1 MGRWIVFCNFG
12 AVGANF
18 VGKIGSSVGY
28 EDMISPRVEYLSSS
42 VCAAVS
48 EQGIIYYEG
57 AEIPEEA
64 SAVAVNA
71 EILSVFFGEDRVG
84 ISTEESQNPE
94 EMEEP
99 AAASENTEVRGNG
112 RAGEDAEETGSAEN
126 AESGEDAESGDA
138 EAGTEE
144 SGSSGDEAAA
154 EDTAAAEEENTETG
168 KSTENTETGKSTENT
183 ENAEKTENTE
193 RSRQT
198 EEEEGRYQVNV
209 YDTSGRLTLSLRT
222 DLKYTQAK
230 FSGNMLILYGD
241 TECEIYSGQGVLKY
255 AGAFDTAIADL
266 YKTSGFQRYVVVFS
280 DRTDT
285 IKLK

>member
-1 MGRWIVFCNFG
+1 MRERRFRR
-12 AVGANF
+12 
-18 VGKIGSSVGY
+18 K
-28 EDMISPRVEYLSSS
+28 SP
-42 VCAAVS
+42 
-48 EQGIIYYEG
+48 Q
-57 AEIPEEA
+57 
-64 SAVAVNA
+64 VAVNA

-84 ISTEESQNPE
+84 IITEESQNPE

-99 AAASENTEVRGNG
+99 AAASENTEDTGNDS
-112 RAGEDAEETGSAEN
+112 AGEDAEETGSAEN
-126 AESGEDAESGDA
+126 AESGEDDESGDA

-154 EDTAAAEEENTETG
+154 EEED
-168 KSTENTETGKSTENT
+168 TETGKSTENT